1 MNFTI
6 PDDEIVLRASRSSG
20 PGGQHVNTS
29 ATRVEARWNVRD
41 SPSLSETDRAWL
53 LQRLAGR
60 LDRAG
65 VLRVVSSEQR
75 SQLQNRAAAVARLR
89 ETVAAAL
96 VRPKRRRKTKP
107 SRAAEEARLTRK
119 RRRAD
124 VKRRRRT
131 VDPDE

>member
-41 SPSLSETDRAWL
+41 SPSLSDTDRAWL

-75 SQLQNRAAAVARLR
+75 SQLQNRAAAGARLR
-89 ETVAAAL
+89 ETVATAL

>member
-41 SPSLSETDRAWL
+41 SPSLSDTDRAWL

-89 ETVAAAL
+89 ETVATAL

>member
-41 SPSLSETDRAWL
+41 SPSLSDTDRAWL

-89 ETVAAAL
+89 ETVATAL

-107 SRAAEEARLTRK
+107 SRAAEEARLARK

-131 VDPDE
+131 VEPDE

>member
-89 ETVAAAL
+89 ETVATAL

-107 SRAAEEARLTRK
+107 SRAAEEARLARK

-131 VDPDE
+131 VEPDE

>member
-1 MNFTI
+1 MDFTI

-29 ATRVEARWNVRD
+29 ATRVEARWSVRD
-41 SPSLSETDRAWL
+41 SPSLSEDDRTWL

-75 SQLQNRAAAVARLR
+75 SQLQNRAAAVRRLR
-89 ETVAAAL
+89 ELVAEAL
-96 VRPKRRRKTKP
+96 VRPTRRRKTKP
-107 SRAAEEARLTRK
+107 PKGAAEARLARK

-124 VKRRRRT
+124 VKRHRRT
-131 VDPDE
+131 VEPDE